1 MFNLSK
7 KVEYGLIAIKHMA
20 SGKKGQLY
28 TAKEIA
34 EKYQIPYELLAKIM
48 QKLSKEGFIVS
59 QQGVNGGYRLNK
71 NPHELKVSEIIHAI
85 EGKQSLTIVQ
95 CESDSPNNCS
105 IHTTCIIKNPLI
117 KIQNNINQVLDN
129 LTVMEM
135 F

>member
-20 SGKKGQLY
+20 SGNKGQMF

-48 QKLSKEGFIVS
+48 QKLSKKGFIVS
-59 QQGVNGGYRLNK
+59 QQGIKGGYRLNK
-71 NPHELKVSEIIHAI
+71 NPQELKVSEIIHTI

-95 CESDSPNNCS
+95 CESDTPENCS
-105 IHTTCIIKNPLI
+105 IHTTCIIKSPLL
-117 KIQNNINQVLDN
+117 KIQTNINQVLDT